1 MKYLLTIIS
10 LFATIVLAAAPA
22 NSPTNNPANK
32 STNKSVSTNYSVSG
46 KVVDDKTGEA
56 LAGVVVFI
64 DELWAISDDNGNFVF
79 DKVAAGKYNF
89 AASLLG
95 YVDYK
100 TEIEVTKEL
109 NLSPI
114 RLKESTLQLEDV
126 VVTASIASSRT
137 GTTRNIGRD
146 ALNHLQLSSM
156 TDMAAL
162 MPGGKTSNPDL
173 TSQSSF
179 NIRGAGT
186 NVGNAA
192 FSTAVEVDGVRM
204 GNNASMGAMS
214 GVDTRSIA
222 VDNVESVEVISG
234 VPSVEYGDLGSGI
247 VIIHT
252 KKGRSPLNINFS
264 VNPRTYQASVSKG
277 IEFSKNAGVLNVSA
291 EWANATKKLTSPYE
305 SYTRRGL
312 NLNYSNTFAK
322 VLRFELGLAGNLGGM
337 DTKDDPD
344 AFVGEYTKVRDNSLR
359 ANTSL
364 LWQINNN
371 FITSLRLE
379 GSFKLSDNLS
389 HEHTY
394 HSNASKLPA
403 VYSEEK
409 GYYLA
414 HLLPS
419 GTYFSDRMDDSKDM
433 DYGFSL
439 KYLLNRRFGEYKS
452 NLKAGVQFRSNGNL
466 GTGEYYLDPELA
478 ANGYRPRP
486 YSIYPF
492 MNTLS
497 LYAEE
502 SFTFPF
508 GLELTAGIRSDMVSV
523 KGSQYKNL
531 NSISPRFNAKWKI
544 NNNLSLRAAWGIS
557 EKLPSFFILY
567 PKQEYL
573 DILTESRPNEYYY
586 YTYPYTIQYNPNL
599 KWQRNE
605 NSEVALDANF
615 WGVKLSLVG
624 FYNITHNPYE
634 FNNGYSQ
641 LAFKKVNDKGIKI
654 DDRTFVNSK
663 VQDNGAPI
671 YRSGLELTADFPEIQ
686 AIKTSFRLDASYSQS
701 YLSDSGDYYYYN
713 QGWSHTS
720 IANRR
725 YQYVGVY
732 PNGGNNNLMIK
743 GKKTSSLDLNLTSI
757 THIPEARLILT
768 CRLEAS
774 LFSRSINIPTGST
787 EVLYPDYFLDVE
799 DEFPTLHPFTDAQKS
814 LPEFAALAIRPSND
828 ALFLQDGYGAYASAN
843 ISVTK
848 EIGDHISLSFFANNF
863 TNSRPYVVSM
873 ATGVGAIFTPAFY
886 YGLSCRIK
894 L

>member
-1 MKYLLTIIS
+1 MRFLVSIFS
-10 LFATIVLAAAPA
+10 LFAAISVAA
-22 NSPTNNPANK
+22 SPLQ
-32 STNKSVSTNYSVSG
+32 YSLTG
-46 KVVDDKTGEA
+46 KVSDSDTGEA
-56 LAGVVVFI
+56 LTGVVI
-64 DELWAISDDNGNFVF
+64 SIEDLWAVSDENGAFTF
-79 DKVAAGKYNF
+79 PKLQSGKYIIK
-89 AASLLG
+89 ASLLA
-95 YVDYK
+95 YVDYIE
-100 TEIEVTKEL
+100 EIEINSDLVIPDIKMKA
-109 NLSPI
+109 SS
-114 RLKESTLQLEDV
+114 LKLDDV
-126 VVTASIASSRT
+126 VVTAKLESSRT

-146 ALNHLQLSSM
+146 ALNHLQISSM

-173 TSQSSF
+173 TTKNAF
-179 NIRGAGT
+179 TIRGSGSAA
-186 NVGNAA
+186 GNAA

-204 GNNASMGAMS
+204 GNNASMGGMS

-222 VDNVESVEVISG
+222 VDNIESVEVISG

-247 VIIHT
+247 VLIHT
-252 KKGRSPLNINFS
+252 KKGRTPLTVNFS
-264 VNPRTYQASVSKG
+264 VNPRTYQASVAKG
-277 IEFSKNAGVLNVSA
+277 IELPKNSGVLNISA

-305 SYTRRGL
+305 SYTRREL
-312 NLNYSNTFAK
+312 RLNYSNTFAK
-322 VLRFELGLAGNLGGM
+322 VLRFELGVSGNLGGM
-337 DTKDDPD
+337 NSKDDPD

-364 LWQINNN
+364 LWQLNNDY
-371 FITSLRLE
+371 ITSLRLE
-379 GSFKLSDNLS
+379 ASFKLNDNLS
-389 HEHTY
+389 HEHLY
-394 HSNASKLPA
+394 NSNASKLPA
-403 VYSEEK
+403 VYSESK

-419 GTYFSDRMDDSKDM
+419 GSYFSDRMEDSKDM
-433 DYGFSL
+433 DYGVSL
-439 KYLLNRRFGEYKS
+439 KYLWNRRFGNFKS
-452 NLKAGVQFRSNGNL
+452 NLKAGIQFRSNGNI
-466 GTGEYYLDPELA
+466 GRGEYYLDPELA

-486 YSIYPF
+486 YYIYPF

-497 LYAEE
+497 PYIEE

-508 GLELTAGIRSDMVSV
+508 GLELTAGLRGDMVSV

-531 NSISPRFNAKWKI
+531 NSISPRLNAKWKI
-544 NNNLSLRAAWGIS
+544 NNKLTIRGAWGIA
-557 EKLPSFFILY
+557 EKLPSFFILF

-573 DILTESRPNEYYY
+573 DILTESSQDEYYY

-605 NSEVALDANF
+605 NSEIAIDANI
-615 WGVKLSLVG
+615 WDVNISLVG

-634 FNNGYSQ
+634 FNNGYSP
-641 LAFKKVNDKGIKI
+641 LAYKKVNDKGEKLN
-654 DDRTFVNSK
+654 DRTFVNTK
-663 VQDNGAPI
+663 IQDNGMPI
-671 YRSGLELTADFPEIQ
+671 YRSGLELTADFPEISP
-686 AIKTSFRLDASYSQS
+686 IKTSFRLDANYSQS
-701 YLSDSGDYYYYN
+701 YNSDSGDYYYYN
-713 QGWSHTS
+713 QGWSHTKL
-720 IANRR
+720 ANRK
-725 YQYVGVY
+725 YPYVGVY
-732 PNGGNNNLMIK
+732 PNGGNSNLMIK

-774 LFSRSINIPTGST
+774 IFSRSINIPTGST

-799 DEFPTLHPFTDAQKS
+799 DEYPTLHPFTEAQRT
-814 LPEFAALAIRPSND
+814 LPEFAALVIRPSND

-848 EIGDHISLSFFANNF
+848 EIGDKISFSFFANNF

-873 ATGVGAIFTPAFY
+873 ATGVGAIFTPSFY